1 MSSIDGAVEISRRW
15 IGLVVLA
22 GGLAGRWHR
31 RPAAAAHR
39 RAGDSP
45 WLAPALAAHPDVY
58 WGGPVHAASTAI
70 ALAVVVRSVASATPA
85 SSTLR
90 TPSARRTLR
99 LRIRPPPAG

>member
-22 GGLAGRWHR
+22 GVLVGLWHVSEGHAGV
-31 RPAAAAHR
+31 
-39 RAGDSP
+39 DSEADCQVCFV
-45 WLAPALAAHPDVY
+45 L
-58 WGGPVHAASTAI
+58 VHAASTAI
-70 ALAVVVRSVASATPA
+70 ALAVVVRSVVSATPV